1 MAVVSSAL
9 RADST
14 QNLREE
20 DVRGASL
27 AGRDPKT
34 LKVVELQR
42 WLQCRGTS
50 TKGKKTD
57 LVLR

>member
-20 DVRGASL
+20 DAPGASL

-42 WLQCRGTS
+42 WLQCRGAS
-50 TKGKKTD
+50 SRLLKGKRPT
-57 LVLR
+57 

>member
-9 RADST
+9 CADST

-20 DVRGASL
+20 DVPGASL

-42 WLQCRGTS
+42 WLQCRGVS
-50 TKGKKTD
+50 TKGKKAD